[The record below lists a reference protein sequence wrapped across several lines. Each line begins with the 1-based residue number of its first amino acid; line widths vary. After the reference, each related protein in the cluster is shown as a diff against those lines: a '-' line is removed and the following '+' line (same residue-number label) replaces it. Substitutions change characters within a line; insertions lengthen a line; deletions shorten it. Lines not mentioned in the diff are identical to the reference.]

1 MDIKEKEY
9 IIRVPVYT
17 TKFKD
22 WRKGTTYN
30 DAIDKLKVDIDSYN
44 ERELKEISDKR
55 NKTKTKEIEYINYY
69 NTKFGDIPVLLL
81 KITAND
87 INLRDGYLQTETR
100 INFERTYKLG
110 SENNYALLYPN
121 VIGVDSEKLQAHWLI
136 LIYEDP
142 NKDND
147 EIVKCVKMVLQKILH
162 LSFQNI
168 KSDDILQELRKI
180 GTIPELAV
188 KLTGVNYDDNGVDAK
203 YQQYHVEWKLKKEK
217 EDKFEHMPCDLVEEM
232 MNEEIDYK
240 EYQKKEIKFK
250 IGKKEYRI
258 THTQIED
265 AKEKMQQTAEAIFTD
280 SCIVFES
287 EMEKIYDEK
296 FILGKMYSILDN
308 YLSSYGG

>member
-9 IIRVPVYT
+9 VIRVPIYT
-17 TKFKD
+17 TKLKE
-22 WRKGTTYN
+22 WKKGTSYK
-30 DAIDKLKVDIDSYN
+30 DAIDKLKNDIDSYN
-44 ERELKEISDKR
+44 KREQKEKSDKR

-69 NTKFGDIPVLLL
+69 ENTLGNIPALLL

-121 VIGVDSEKLQAHWLI
+121 VIGVDSETLQAHWLV

-162 LSFQNI
+162 LSLQNI

-180 GTIPELAV
+180 GTIPELEV

-217 EDKFEHMPCDLVEEM
+217 EDKFKHMPFNLVEEM
-232 MNEEIDYK
+232 INEDIDYK
-240 EYQKKEIKFK
+240 EYQKKEFKFK

-265 AKEKMQQTAEAIFTD
+265 AREKMQQTVEAIFTD

-287 EMEKIYDEK
+287 EMEKIYNEK
-296 FILGKMYSILDN
+296 FILEKIYPILIN
-308 YLSSYGG
+308 YLSSYDG